1 MVSKGEDV
9 FLTYREQE
17 KLMIYTAS
25 KLAWERKE
33 KGLKLNFPEAVA
45 IISAFILEGA
55 REGKSVAE
63 LMVSARNV
71 LKPEDVMDGVAAM
84 MEMVQTEA
92 TFDDGT
98 KLVTVHQPIAIDA
111 PASQLPGAYLID
123 EGDIELNAGK
133 DIITLHVK
141 NDGDR
146 PIQVGSH
153 YHFFE
158 VNRALHFEREK
169 AYGCRLNI
177 PAGTSVRF
185 EPGSLK
191 EVSLISYGGKRF
203 ISGFNGLVEGFLDDP
218 ATKQSAL
225 NAMERFLKEN
235 R

>member
-1 MVSKGEDV
+1 V

-17 KLMIYTAS
+17 KLMIYTVS
-25 KLAWERKE
+25 KLACERKA

-55 REGKSVAE
+55 REGRSVAE
-63 LMVSARNV
+63 LMVSARHI
-71 LKPEDVMDGVAAM
+71 LSPEDVMEGVASM

-92 TFDDGT
+92 TFHDGT

-111 PASQLPGAYLID
+111 STTGLPGEYLID
-123 EGDIELNAGK
+123 EGDIELNEGK
-133 DIITLHVK
+133 EAHVLEVK

-158 VNRALHFEREK
+158 VNRALSFERTL

-177 PAGTSVRF
+177 PSGTSVRF
-185 EPGSLK
+185 EPGSIK
-191 EVSLISYGGKRF
+191 EVSIIPYGGKRY
-203 ISGFNGLVEGFLDDP
+203 ISGFNGLVEGYLDDS
-218 ATKQSAL
+218 ATKETAMQRL
-225 NAMERFLKEN
+225 NVFLGGIA
-235 R
+235 